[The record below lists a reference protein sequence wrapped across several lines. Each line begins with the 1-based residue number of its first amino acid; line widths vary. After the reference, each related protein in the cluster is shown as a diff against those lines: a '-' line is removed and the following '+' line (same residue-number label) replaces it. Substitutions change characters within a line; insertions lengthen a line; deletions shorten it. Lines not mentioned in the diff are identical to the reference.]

1 MKNIFKLIILITVLI
16 NSFSCKKDFLDTQS
30 TTILLDE
37 QIWGDPKMVTTV
49 LANMYNRLPRY
60 SSTISG
66 TENYSIFDDAMWSG
80 LQNQDLEIRNNLPD
94 YAYDRWRYWDY
105 VLIRDIHVALDNVTA
120 SNSPAM
126 TPAIKNQ
133 FIAELRFLRI
143 MVYFELVK
151 RMGGVPIVTTQ
162 LIYDF
167 KGDVTPLRKARN
179 KEEEVYD
186 FIASEADAI
195 KDGIGNVSGT
205 GGTTVNIRR
214 GTKWAVLALKS
225 RAMLYAASLA
235 KYNNAAGFTRVAT
248 AGGEVGIPPAKAND
262 YYQKSLAASNEILS
276 SGLFDLY
283 KANAN
288 LGENY
293 WEALTR
299 KTGNKEVILVND
311 YNKAQ
316 GRRHNFT
323 FLNTAP
329 SLREEG
335 STSQSEI
342 VPSLNLV
349 ESFEFINDANGAL
362 KGVGTGSNTAA
373 GQTNWIFYDN
383 LQDIFAGKDARFFG
397 TTMSPGSS
405 FAGKPLQILAGTY
418 TWNAT
423 TNKYDRAES
432 NPGGAV
438 TGIDGPN
445 RTQQNVSNTGFYVRK
460 YLDAAPGAA
469 TSTNGSDVWWVQ
481 FRLGEIYLNA
491 AEAAFELGLPEA
503 LTHINKLRERA
514 GFPPNSITTLTIER
528 IQNERRVE
536 LAFEDHRLWD
546 VIRWRIAD
554 KIWNGASTP
563 TTANVFALYP
573 YRIVHPGN
581 PNHGKFVFDKF
592 IAPRFLAPRFFRQGN
607 YYASISTNVINR
619 SGNLIIP
626 NPFH

>member
-1 MKNIFKLIILITVLI
+1 MKNIFKLFILITVLTT
-16 NSFSCKKDFLDTQS
+16 SFSCRKDLLDTQP
-30 TTILLDE
+30 TTILSDE
-37 QIWGDPKMVTTV
+37 QIWGDPKMVTSV
-49 LANMYNRLPRY
+49 LANLYNRLPRY
-60 SSTISG
+60 SSTISA

-80 LQNQDLEIRNNLPD
+80 LQNQDLEIRNNLPE

-105 VLIRDIHVALDNVTA
+105 VLIRDIHVALDQIEA
-120 SNSPAM
+120 ANSAAM
-126 TPAIKNQ
+126 TPTLKKQ
-133 FIAELRFLRI
+133 FNAEFRFLRI

-151 RMGGVPIVTTQ
+151 RMGGVPLVTSQ

-195 KDGIGNVSGT
+195 KDAIGNT
-205 GGTTVNIRR
+205 GSVRR
-214 GTKWAVLALKS
+214 ATKWAVLALKS
-225 RAMLYAASLA
+225 RAMLYAGSLA
-235 KYNNAAGFTRVAT
+235 KYNNAAGFTKVAT
-248 AGGEVGIPPAKAND
+248 ANGEVGISAAKATD
-262 YYQKSLAASNEILS
+262 YYQKSLAASNEILN
-276 SGLFDLY
+276 SGVFELY
-283 KANAN
+283 KTNVAN
-288 LGENY
+288 LGENF
-293 WEALTR
+293 WEALTK

-316 GRRHNFT
+316 GRRHT
-323 FLNTAP
+323 WPFLMTAP
-329 SLREEG
+329 SLREETG
-335 STSQSEI
+335 TSQSDV

-349 ESFEFINDANGAL
+349 ESFEFTDDPNGAL

-373 GQTNWIFYDN
+373 GQANWIFYDN
-383 LQDIFAGKDARFFG
+383 LQDIFAKKDARLYG
-397 TTMSPGSS
+397 TVMYPGSS
-405 FAGKPLQILAGTY
+405 FAGKNLQILAGTY

-432 NPGGAV
+432 NPNGTV
-438 TGIDGPN
+438 TGLDGPSRN
-445 RTQQNVSNTGFYVRK
+445 QQNITNTGFYIRK
-460 YLDAAPGAA
+460 YMDAAPGS
-469 TSTNGSDVWWVQ
+469 STTTTGSDVWWII
-481 FRLGEIYLNA
+481 FRLGEVYLNA

-514 GFPPNSITTLTIER
+514 GFPPNSIAALTIDR

-536 LAFEDHRLWD
+536 LAFEDQRLWD

-573 YRIVHPGN
+573 YRIIRPGHPN
-581 PNHGKFVFDKF
+581 NGKFVFDKF

-607 YYASISTNVINR
+607 YYASIATNVINN